1 MIDDKL
7 IDMLKCMADKYET
20 ADFIA
25 SDPVQF
31 PRRYSGRDAEVSGFI
46 TSWLSFG
53 NRKAIIGA
61 AERMDREFGGS
72 PYGWLTDRQYV
83 KYKGNPKKV
92 YRFLSYHDLYNL
104 CSRLNALYMGFET
117 MEDVVLTSPKRPPV
131 VKLAYLFSGINGI
144 PVCVEGGS
152 ACKRLSMFLR
162 WMVRKDSLV
171 DLGIWQRVDP
181 KDLIIPLDVHV
192 HNAALEL
199 KLTRRSK
206 ADMRAAM
213 EITEAMRQVFP
224 EDPVRG
230 DFALF
235 GYDIEKTNNLK
246 H

>member
-1 MIDDKL
+1 MIINNEL
-7 IDMLKCMADKYET
+7 AIEIREWADKYET
-20 ADFIA
+20 ADFIS

-72 PYGWLTDRQYV
+72 PYGWLMDRQYV
-83 KYKGNPKKV
+83 KYKGNMKKV
-92 YRFLSYHDLYNL
+92 YRFLSYYDLYNF
-104 CSRLNALYMGFET
+104 CSRLKSLYMGFET
-117 MEDVVLTSPKRPPV
+117 MEDMVLTSPKRPPV
-131 VKLAYLFSGINGI
+131 TKLAYLFSGINGI
-144 PVCVEGGS
+144 PVCVEGGL

-162 WMVRKDSLV
+162 WMVRKDSPV

-192 HNAALEL
+192 HNVALEL
-199 KLTRRSK
+199 GLTSRKRV
-206 ADMRAAM
+206 DMKAAM
-213 EITEAMRQVFP
+213 EVTEAMRQIFP
-224 EDPVRG
+224 DDPARG

-235 GYDIEKTNNLK
+235 GYGIEKIK
-246 H
+246 D